1 LRTDKCD
8 RCNLV
13 NAALARYNKRAAMN
27 GSRSSMFSTIRFPG
41 QATGL
46 LMLAAAAFHAVPVFA
61 DEGFPFGFEMTLD
74 AARQP
79 GSKRVPT
86 LEIGDNGEAVLELWC
101 KGGKGQF
108 SVAGNTVIFVAG
120 PLEDRA
126 CPPAKAQADDDLIAA
141 LSEAATWTRQGDVIS
156 FIGTRPLRFRLLT
169 N

>member
-1 LRTDKCD
+1 MFLTTRF
-8 RCNLV
+8 L
-13 NAALARYNKRAAMN
+13 KRAA
-27 GSRSSMFSTIRFPG
+27 
-41 QATGL
+41 AALVLVAAGL
-46 LMLAAAAFHAVPVFA
+46 GASPACAQ
-61 DEGFPFGFEMTLD
+61 DGFPFGFEMTLD

-86 LEIGDNGEAVLELWC
+86 MEIGDNGEATLELWC

-126 CPPAKAQADDDLIAA
+126 CPPAKALADDDLVAA
-141 LSEAATWTRQGDVIS
+141 LSEAATWTRQGDLIS
-156 FIGTRPLRFRLLT
+156 FIGSRPLRFRLLT